1 MTMAF
6 TPLTAS
12 FGADVDSMDLSRPLS
27 SAEVGT
33 LGEAMARYG
42 VLVFRG
48 QNLTSDAQLRFA
60 QYFGNLDLGFKKAS
74 KSPNRLGQELV
85 LDISNVDESGN
96 VAARSHRKIVGN
108 LANQLWHSDSSFQ
121 NPPARYSML
130 HAVVLPSSGG
140 ETEFADV
147 CEAYDC
153 LSESMKQ
160 QLQGLHAQHWALHSR
175 FLLGD
180 TDYTEEQRQAIP
192 PVSWP
197 VVREH
202 PISRRKL
209 LFIGAHASHIEE
221 LSIAEGR
228 LLLMDLLE
236 HATQPK
242 FVYRHS
248 WKPGD
253 VVMWDNRSTL
263 HRGRPF
269 DLSVRREL
277 RRTTTLE
284 EPAAYA

>member
-1 MTMAF
+1 MMVEF
-6 TPLTAS
+6 IPLAAS
-12 FGADVDSMDLSRPLS
+12 FGAEVDSVDISRPLS

-33 LGEAMARYG
+33 LDEAMARYG

-48 QNLTSDAQLRFA
+48 QSLTPDAQLRFA
-60 QYFGNLDLGFKKAS
+60 QHFGNLDLGFKKAS
-74 KSPNRLGQELV
+74 KSPNRLGQEHV

-130 HAVVLPSSGG
+130 HAVVLPSFGG

-147 CEAYDC
+147 CGAYDC
-153 LSESMKQ
+153 LSETMKQ

-209 LFIGAHASHIEE
+209 LFIGAHASHIDE

-228 LLLMDLLE
+228 LLLLDLLE

-284 EPAAYA
+284 ESVAYT